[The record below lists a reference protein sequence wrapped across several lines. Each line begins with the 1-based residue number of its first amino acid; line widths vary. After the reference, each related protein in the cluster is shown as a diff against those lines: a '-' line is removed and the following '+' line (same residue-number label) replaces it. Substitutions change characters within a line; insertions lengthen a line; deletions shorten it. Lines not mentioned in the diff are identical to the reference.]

1 MSKSD
6 NLGGRMKRLLG
17 TGDGADVHFLVG
29 GGDDQEL
36 LPAHKLILAAASD
49 VFETM
54 FRFDARN
61 AAKAATRKATS
72 VVKPVEVPD
81 VEAGAFKA
89 MLAFIY
95 ADDLRGLNGDNAMA
109 VLYAARKYDVTAL
122 IKACLNFSKA
132 KLRNIFL
139 ALVQARF
146 LEERDFTRRCLA
158 YIDQKASTLLLS
170 KEFLQIDQNL
180 LGEILDRDELMISE
194 LTIWNSALRWADEQC
209 RQNGKE
215 CLAENRRA
223 MLGPALFKIRFPVI
237 AQGDFSK
244 FIVPS
249 GVLTSDQMMSVLLY
263 HSHPDRALPELYP
276 LQFPTKLRSQAKF
289 HDDDPSKAS
298 GKIMLKIEKV
308 SEFARKDENSDRL
321 SEAVYIR
328 GLPWKIIAQLQT
340 LPGSAQKYLGFYL
353 QCHKD
358 TESVWLCDS
367 SATLRIVSQKQGK
380 PDLSR
385 KLNQVFRSKKNMWG
399 FADMTFKKLLE
410 PNNGWYDVKN
420 DTKLMEPNNGWYDVK
435 NDTVILEAEVTAEE
449 PVGVE

>member
-1 MSKSD
+1 MLLFHLLMLSKGMQLLT
-6 NLGGRMKRLLG
+6 LGGRMKRLLG

-61 AAKAATRKATS
+61 AAKVTTRKATS

-146 LEERDFTRRCLA
+146 LEEEDFTRRCLA

-215 CLAENRRA
+215 CSAENRRE
-223 MLGPALFKIRFPVI
+223 MLGPALYKIRFPLI

-249 GVLTSDQMMSVLLY
+249 GVLTKDQMMSVLLY

-289 HDDDPSKAS
+289 QDDDPSKAK
-298 GKIMLKIEKV
+298 GKIMWTIEKV
-308 SEFARKDENSDRL
+308 SEFARTDDKNSDRL

-328 GLPWKIIAQLQT
+328 GLPWRILAQPRT

-358 TESVWLCDS
+358 TESVWFCDS
-367 SATLRIVSQKQGK
+367 SATLRIVSQKKGK
-380 PDLSR
+380 PDDSR
-385 KLNQVFRSKKNMWG
+385 KINQVFRSKNNIWG
-399 FADMTFKKLLE
+399 FADMTFKKL
-410 PNNGWYDVKN
+410 
-420 DTKLMEPNNGWYDVK
+420 MEPNNGWYDAK